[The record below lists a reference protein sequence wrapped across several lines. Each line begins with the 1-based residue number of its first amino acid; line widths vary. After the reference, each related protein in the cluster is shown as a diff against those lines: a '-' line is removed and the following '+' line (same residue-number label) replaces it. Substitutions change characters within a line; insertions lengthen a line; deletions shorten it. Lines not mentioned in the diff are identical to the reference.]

1 MSVPLKRM
9 QVLQEFQQQLFVQK
23 NMAFQQA
30 PDFMFQ
36 PVDSDTVNTDVFLF
50 LFIIKCIKYHMRLL
64 LVIIGENKLV
74 FIMHGMKSPTLKI

>member
-1 MSVPLKRM
+1 MYIFVCSLETHAGSAGVSTAAVCAEEHGVP
-9 QVLQEFQQQLFVQK
+9 
-23 NMAFQQA
+23 A
-30 PDFMFQ
+30 
-36 PVDSDTVNTDVFLF
+36 SSTVNTDVFLF